1 MSHKFRFENIDE
13 TRNYFV
19 DGIEQNELMSS
30 KHKKVCMT
38 LNYIEQFLA
47 FTVFTV
53 LQLAFTECISISTF
67 TFLLGIPI
75 IISIPVIRLKI
86 WAITAGI
93 KKYKLAI
100 TKNKKKHNKTALLAK
115 I

>member
-47 FTVFTV
+47 FTVSYWMYFNFCFYFFTWYSYNN
-53 LQLAFTECISISTF
+53 FDSCN
-67 TFLLGIPI
+67 
-75 IISIPVIRLKI
+75 KI
-86 WAITAGI
+86 
-93 KKYKLAI
+93 
-100 TKNKKKHNKTALLAK
+100 KNLSNNCRNQKV
-115 I
+115 